1 MVRSLA
7 ETLFD
12 YYRDIIPDKDHWLD
26 VVSQALPTCFW
37 TNPLKTTPA
46 KLHDMLINDGCEI
59 TPLAWHPAA
68 FKTQQPSF
76 GKRWEYIT
84 GLFQIQEEVS
94 MLPIRFLDPKP
105 GERVLD
111 LCAAPGNKTAEMA
124 VHMQNQGSI
133 IANDRNYNRMRAL
146 GQISKRLGL
155 MNISTSTYD
164 GRNFPNLIDYFDK
177 VLVDV
182 PCSGEG
188 TFRKHPKRITSP
200 DIRNSRRLHHIQIAL
215 LKKAIQ
221 VCKPGGR
228 IVYSTCTFSPEE
240 NEAVI
245 NAILKTQGDI
255 VKVVPASLAD
265 FQYSP
270 GITAWKNNT
279 YDPAVKNTLRVWP
292 HLNNTGGF
300 YVAVLEKLVSDNK
313 SDCAFATRHTSEKII
328 DYIDLMCQ
336 RFNIEAQVLEKY
348 DFTDESSRGIYMVNR
363 DNQIPVDV
371 NMDATGLFFMK
382 TKIRHP
388 KLSTAAG
395 MLLGQYVR
403 KNKITLTQAQRTDYF
418 QGKDVALNASQVT
431 NCTGTGYV
439 VLACQD
445 VYLGLGLY
453 FEENSERDP
462 MLRSLFPKYLRSTAC
477 YPVLDTGSRANRKT
491 LDTAIESRYDDNAS
505 SSRGLTTGSRKQK

>member
-1 MVRSLA
+1 MSLA
-7 ETLFD
+7 EPLFD
-12 YYRDIIPDKDHWLD
+12 YYHDIIPDKDHWHEI
-26 VVSQALPTCFW
+26 VSQALPTCFW
-37 TNPLKTTPA
+37 ANPLKTTPE
-46 KLHDMLINDGCEI
+46 KLHDMLVNDDCEI

-68 FKTQQPSF
+68 FKTQQSSF

-94 MLPIRFLDPKP
+94 MLPITFLDPKP

-124 VHMQNQGSI
+124 VRMQNQGSV

-155 MNISTSTYD
+155 MNISTSNYD
-164 GRNFPNLIDYFDK
+164 GRNFPSVLDYFDK
-177 VLVDV
+177 VLVDA

-188 TFRKHPKRITSP
+188 TFRKHPKRMTTP
-200 DIRNSRRLHHIQIAL
+200 DIRNSRRLHHIQVAL

-245 NAILKTQGDI
+245 NAILKMQGDI
-255 VKVVPASLAD
+255 VKVVPATLID
-265 FQYSP
+265 FQYSS
-270 GITAWKNNT
+270 GITAWKDNT
-279 YDPAVKNTLRVWP
+279 YDPALKDTLRAWP

-300 YVAVLEKLVSDNK
+300 YVAVLEKFASDNR
-313 SDCAFATRHTSEKII
+313 SNCAFAIRHTSEKIP
-328 DYIDLMCQ
+328 DYINLLHQ
-336 RFNIEAQVLEKY
+336 RFNIEDRIFEKY
-348 DFTDESSRGIYMVNR
+348 NFTDESSRGIYMVNR
-363 DNQIPVDV
+363 DNQIPAGIKL
-371 NMDATGLFFMK
+371 DATGLFFMK

-388 KLSTAAG
+388 KLSTAAA
-395 MLLGQYVR
+395 MLLGQYVG
-403 KNKITLTQAQRTDYF
+403 KNKITLTQEQRTAYF
-418 QGKDVALNASQVT
+418 QGDDVTLNASQVK

-439 VLACQD
+439 VLTCQD

-453 FEENSERDP
+453 FEENSKRDP
-462 MLRSLFPKYLRSTAC
+462 MLRSLFPKYLRS
-477 YPVLDTGSRANRKT
+477 
-491 LDTAIESRYDDNAS
+491 I
-505 SSRGLTTGSRKQK
+505 